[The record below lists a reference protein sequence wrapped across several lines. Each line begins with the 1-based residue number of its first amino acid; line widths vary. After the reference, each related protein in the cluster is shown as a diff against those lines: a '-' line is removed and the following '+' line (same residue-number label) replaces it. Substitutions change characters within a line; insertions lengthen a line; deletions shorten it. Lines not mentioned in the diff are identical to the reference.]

1 MTADSTRTNI
11 GVQDGSAT
19 KTTVKVATGANVNAQ
34 RPSNIESAERKPADR
49 LLSTKEAAILLG
61 LSPSTLHT
69 WRSTGHVRLPHV
81 RLGRAVRYPERG
93 LLDYLART
101 ATS

>member
-1 MTADSTRTNI
+1 
-11 GVQDGSAT
+11 
-19 KTTVKVATGANVNAQ
+19 VNAQ

-49 LLSTKEAAILLG
+49 LLSTKEAATLLG

-93 LLDYLART
+93 LLDYLARA

>member
-1 MTADSTRTNI
+1 M
-11 GVQDGSAT
+11 V
-19 KTTVKVATGANVNAQ
+19 TGANVNAK
-34 RPSNIESAERKPADR
+34 RPSNIDDDRKPADR
-49 LLSTKEAAILLG
+49 LLSTKEAATLLG

>member
-1 MTADSTRTNI
+1 
-11 GVQDGSAT
+11 
-19 KTTVKVATGANVNAQ
+19 VNAQ
-34 RPSNIESAERKPADR
+34 RHPSLDNDERAPADR
-49 LLSTKEAAILLG
+49 LLSTKEAATLLG
-61 LSPSTLHT
+61 LSASTLHT

-101 ATS
+101 ATT

>member
-1 MTADSTRTNI
+1 M
-11 GVQDGSAT
+11 
-19 KTTVKVATGANVNAQ
+19 KVVTGANVNAK
-34 RPSNIESAERKPADR
+34 RPSNIETDDRKPAER
-49 LLSTKEAAILLG
+49 LLSTKEAATLLG

-93 LLDYLART
+93 LLDFLART